1 MMPSVLILISMF
13 ERITMWDLEGL
24 KVEGKYMGDIAVAGR
39 VESSRVKYGGE
50 VVHTVVLDAP
60 INVYGAERDRVLLEN
75 KYVERVYAN

>member
-1 MMPSVLILISMF
+1 
-13 ERITMWDLEGL
+13 MWDLEGL

-50 VVHTVVLDAP
+50 VEHTVVLDAP